1 MDSAARAVETRYQ
14 GWFVDSKQ
22 LGHEHGDPIYIIRV
36 FAAGQ
41 VGTREVV
48 VDGDTGEVLNPEVMG
63 VPSDSTS
70 YWREHRRRHYRPATY
85 P

>member
-1 MDSAARAVETRYQ
+1 MDSAVRAGETRYQ

-22 LGHEHGDPIYIIRV
+22 LGDEQGDPIYIIGV
-36 FAAGQ
+36 IAAGQ
-41 VGTREVV
+41 VGTRAVV
-48 VDGDTGEVLNPEVMG
+48 VDG
-63 VPSDSTS
+63 DSTS